1 MKDIKKNI
9 IILLRI
15 SGTYTVLRLV
25 FSFTLMP
32 FIESHC
38 ETRCVD
44 FIPFFLEFWHMF
56 FGIYLIGFFSSYLT
70 FVSVCIAIG
79 TDFAYASNISKGNKK
94 EIRITFYRT
103 LITCLFG
110 ILLVIL
116 ASLATIP
123 GKFNPVLSIVE
134 GFFYFLFYGT
144 IFTLLMINERKDR
157 L

>member
-25 FSFTLMP
+25 SVFAMMP
-32 FIESHC
+32 FIDSYREIQ
-38 ETRCVD
+38 CVD
-44 FIPFFLEFWHMF
+44 FIPFFLEFWYMF
-56 FGIYLIGFFSSYLT
+56 FGIYLVGFYSSYIM

-79 TDFAYASNISKGNKK
+79 TDFAYAFNISKGNKK

-110 ILLVIL
+110 IFLLIL
-116 ASLATIP
+116 APFVAIP
-123 GKFNPVLSIVE
+123 GKFNPILLIVE
-134 GFFYFLFYGT
+134 GSFYFLFYG
-144 IFTLLMINERKDR
+144 ILFTLLMIDERKER